1 MDSRTLAAVLSAVML
16 RPALWT
22 VAVRQAFRLAGRR
35 WWARA
40 PFLPLPPRRYTRF
53 RLVTAYGGD
62 GSAPPS
68 VVARDVVAYLE
79 WCRGFRAGAE
89 VPR

>member
-1 MDSRTLAAVLSAVML
+1 VDPRTLAAVALAVTL
-16 RPALWT
+16 RPALWG
-22 VAVRQAFRLAGRR
+22 VAARQAFRLAGRR

-40 PFLPLPPRRYTRF
+40 PFLPLPPRRYMKF

-79 WCRGFRAGAE
+79 WCRGFHAGAE
-89 VPR
+89 VPH